1 MGRKIQIRGILQEIV
16 DETDVY
22 VDVDRRLK
30 IGGRDTTN
38 FNLGVFN
45 PIWRSRGDKL
55 SLEEVNAISAH
66 LMRTA
71 FAAGNGCALQY
82 ETITWLV
89 GEADVQN
96 LSRNAPAGLDPCD
109 TDWIYRRGQASS
121 RCTLVLQGRLGAI
134 VGHESFKTENGAQLW
149 RRNAAGVVDAL
160 LPEPFKPDFDAFL
173 STPKVRILSIKKEL
187 FQRAKELD
195 KDPEMLEQ
203 AKKTQVL
210 AVSVTRKRWTYGGR
224 DGPEAR
230 VGTWSGLRLAP
241 RPHVSDLVLQT
252 AITEEHLGRPQL
264 SVSAS
269 GGATL
274 LAFRYGSKSVTPPF
288 VG

>member
-1 MGRKIQIRGILQEIV
+1 M

-89 GEADVQN
+89 GEAEVQN
-96 LSRNAPAGLDPCD
+96 LSRNAPVGLDPSD

-134 VGHESFKTENGAQLW
+134 VGHESFKTENGAFSLLA
-149 RRNAAGVVDAL
+149 RDAL
-160 LPEPFKPDFDAFL
+160 LPNPFKPDFDAFL

-187 FQRAKELD
+187 FQRARELD
-195 KDPEMLEQ
+195 KDPAMLEQ

-210 AVSVTRKRWTYGGR
+210 AVSVTRKQRWTYGGR
-224 DGPEAR
+224 DGPED
-230 VGTWSGLRLAP
+230 SGSP
-241 RPHVSDLVLQT
+241 RELMSPT
-252 AITEEHLGRPQL
+252 L
-264 SVSAS
+264 S
-269 GGATL
+269 
-274 LAFRYGSKSVTPPF
+274 SKSKRPSQRSIW
-288 VG
+288 GDRSSL